1 MHARRLACAELPRD
15 TSAGQRWKEAVKKA
29 TTGRQQGLDY
39 VAMANWQ
46 FRRTALGM
54 SQVMPW
60 LGLWPDWKQEVALA
74 AHEAERGRMAQAE
87 AFRHFGRA
95 AYAALR
101 AMGFWRPKWE
111 PGEEGVTRSHQWRLS
126 VRLRTRHGIIPL
138 TAL

>member
-1 MHARRLACAELPRD
+1 
-15 TSAGQRWKEAVKKA
+15 
-29 TTGRQQGLDY
+29 
-39 VAMANWQ
+39 MANWQ

-54 SQVMPW
+54 SQVMRR

-74 AHEAERGRMAQAE
+74 AHEAQRARMSKAA

-111 PGEEGVTRSHQWRLS
+111 PGQEGVTRARQWRLS